1 MDSRSIRV
9 LVVDD
14 YKPWQTFVVSLL
26 GQDPCLTIIGEASDG
41 LEAVL
46 MAEQLQP
53 DLILLD
59 LGLPSLTGLEAA
71 RRIREV
77 SPSSK
82 ILFVSENRSRTIAEQ
97 TLTEGAEGYVVKSAA
112 GSELLPAINAVLQ
125 GKRFASAS
133 LAGPLLVTTTM
144 VGATQTLQLSSLLMF
159 ICGLR

>member
-1 MDSRSIRV
+1 LDSRSIRV

-59 LGLPSLTGLEAA
+59 LGIPSLTGL
-71 RRIREV
+71 
-77 SPSSK
+77 
-82 ILFVSENRSRTIAEQ
+82 
-97 TLTEGAEGYVVKSAA
+97 
-112 GSELLPAINAVLQ
+112 
-125 GKRFASAS
+125 
-133 LAGPLLVTTTM
+133 
-144 VGATQTLQLSSLLMF
+144 
-159 ICGLR
+159 

>member
-14 YKPWQTFVVSLL
+14 YKPWQTLVVSLL
-26 GQDPCLTIIGEASDG
+26 KQEPSLSIVGEASDG

-59 LGLPSLTGLEAA
+59 IGLPHLTGLEAA
-71 RRIREV
+71 RRIRKV

-82 ILFVSENRSRTIAEQ
+82 IIFVSENRSRTVAEQ
-97 TLTEGAEGYVVKSAA
+97 TLTDGAEGYVVKSAA
-112 GSELLPAINAVLQ
+112 GSDLLSAINAVLQ
-125 GKRFASAS
+125 GKRFVSAS
-133 LAGPLLVTTTM
+133 LAGPLLVTTTT
-144 VGATQTLQLSSLLMF
+144 VGAMHTLQLSSLLMF
-159 ICGLR
+159 IFGLR

>member
-26 GQDPCLTIIGEASDG
+26 GQDPCLSIIGEASDG

-82 ILFVSENRSRTIAEQ
+82 ILFVSENRSRKIAEQ
-97 TLTEGAEGYVVKSAA
+97 TLTDGAEGYVVKSAA
-112 GSELLPAINAVLQ
+112 GSDLLPAINAVLQ
-125 GKRFASAS
+125 GKRFVSAS
-133 LAGPLLVTTTM
+133 LAGPLLVTTTT

-159 ICGLR
+159 IFGLR

>member
-1 MDSRSIRV
+1 LDSRSIRV